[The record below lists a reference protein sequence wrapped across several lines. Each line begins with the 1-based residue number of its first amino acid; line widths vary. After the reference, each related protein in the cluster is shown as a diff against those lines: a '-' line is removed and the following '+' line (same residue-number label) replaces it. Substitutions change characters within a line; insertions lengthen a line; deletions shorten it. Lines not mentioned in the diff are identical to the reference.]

1 MQEPIEQTTEAT
13 TPDIQPGAP
22 SEPQL
27 SEEEQHRESMGEVW
41 EKFQR
46 EGVEAEAGDEE
57 AEAVDRDEKGR
68 FKPRQQADEVEDAQE
83 VDQPEGTDDRPRN
96 FTALP
101 REIRDS
107 WDEIPEQVRSRLASF
122 HQEVAN
128 EKANLTRLE
137 KGLGP
142 LRDALQVAT
151 QQAPELAN
159 LSPQEAARE
168 IAELAV
174 TKVQLQKD
182 PVGTLLNVAQVTG
195 AMDGLRR
202 ALGGQGQQ
210 QGQQAA
216 QMGQPQTQREAAL
229 MQQIGQMNRRLEEMG
244 QQMQRVADPDTITGT
259 VEQTLQMRDLQNE
272 VASWAGE
279 KPYYNALEPH
289 LPGFIDEAIASL
301 GNGASAK
308 DILDAAYDMALERFN
323 LPSAAQQTPQTAPFG
338 QGQRTETARKANS
351 ANVRS
356 RGTKPTELSER
367 DAMGQAWERA
377 MKA

>member
-1 MQEPIEQTTEAT
+1 MQDAIEQTTEAT

-22 SEPQL
+22 SEPS
-27 SEEEQHRESMGEVW
+27 SEDDHREALSAIW
-41 EKFQR
+41 EKHQR
-46 EGVEAEAGDEE
+46 DGIEAEAGDEE
-57 AEAVDRDEKGR
+57 AEGEGEAVERDEKGR
-68 FKPRQQADEVEDAQE
+68 FKPRHQEVEDAEE
-83 VDQPEGTDDRPRN
+83 VEQPEDTGDRPRN

-142 LRDALQVAT
+142 LRDALKVAT
-151 QQAPELAN
+151 EHAPELAN
-159 LSPQEAARE
+159 LSPQQAARE

-174 TKVQLQKD
+174 TKMQLQKD
-182 PVGTLLNVAQVTG
+182 PVGTLLNVAQITG
-195 AMDGLRR
+195 AMNGLRK
-202 ALGGQGQQ
+202 ALGGQQ
-210 QGQQAA
+210 QGQQAQNQDFGRA
-216 QMGQPQTQREAAL
+216 QSQREVQL
-229 MQQIGQMNRRLEEMG
+229 MQRIDQLEQHVRQFG
-244 QQMQRVADPDTITGT
+244 NPDTIKGT
-259 VEQTLQMRDLQNE
+259 VEQTLQMRDLEGQ
-272 VASWAGE
+272 VASWAEG
-279 KPYYNALEPH
+279 KPYYTALEPH
-289 LPGFIDEAIASL
+289 LPQFIDDALASL
-301 GNGASAK
+301 GNGASAT

-323 LPSAAQQTPQTAPFG
+323 LPSAAQRTPQTAPFG

-367 DAMGQAWERA
+367 DAMGQAYDRA